1 MICQQDQSTM
11 KKSKQGKRN
20 RGGLGRWNYAILL
33 CFREVLTDETGRSR
47 GAARQMSG
55 RKYTS

>member
-1 MICQQDQSTM
+1 M